1 MSNYKKPTD
10 YFDEELATLLA
21 NKIIKVY
28 PEFDRE
34 VFIASIQNGIKNK
47 ALKQRVELIADK
59 LNHQLPSDYPE
70 STKILLKILGPEN
83 PNETGMFTEFY
94 WVMPVAKFV
103 EKYGLDHFEASINA
117 IEEITKRNTGE
128 YAIRPF
134 IREYPEKTMLVMTR
148 WARSEN
154 FHLRRLASEGLRPKL
169 PWASKLELFIE
180 NYTPVFG
187 ILELLKEEPVHFVK
201 KSVANH
207 LTDYLKVNSEPTVKL
222 IQNWKQ
228 SENEHTLWII
238 KHATRKTDI
247 KSLN

>member
-1 MSNYKKPTD
+1 MSEYKKPTD

-21 NKIIKVY
+21 DKIITFY
-28 PEFDRE
+28 PEFGQE
-34 VFIASIQNGIKNK
+34 IFITSIQNGIKNK

-59 LNHQLPSDYPE
+59 LHHHLPHDYPDAI
-70 STKILLKILGPEN
+70 KILLKILGPEN

-103 EKYGLDHFEASINA
+103 EKYGLDHFDISIKA

-134 IREYPEKTMLVMTR
+134 IRKYPEKTTGIMKR

-180 NYTPVFG
+180 NYIPVFD

-207 LTDYLKVNSEPTVKL
+207 LTDYLKVNPEPTIKL
-222 IQNWKQ
+222 IQQWKQ
-228 SENEHTLWII
+228 SENEHTQWIV
-238 KHATRKTDI
+238 KHATRKTDFR
-247 KSLN
+247 SLI